1 MVNPSRAAS
10 ASTQTRRSALLTLA
24 TAASGARRSTPLRRR
39 ARSVAS
45 RGSHRERNRRIVK
58 SQFLELIVL
67 ASPFQTDDALS
78 VESLERPLRPGAGK
92 ARLDEPRPAGE
103 RPGQVPAGRGLKLGA
118 RRGGDL

>member
-45 RGSHRERNRRIVK
+45 RGSHRERNRRIAK
-58 SQFLELIVL
+58 SQFLELQFLELIVL
-67 ASPFQTDDALS
+67 ASPFQTDDALG
-78 VESLERPLRPGAGK
+78 VESLKGRLGPGAGE
-92 ARLDEPRPAGE
+92 ARLDEPRPEGE
-103 RPGQVPAGRGLKLGA
+103 RPRKVPAG
-118 RRGGDL
+118 